1 MLRRQRTPN
10 STQRRS
16 VLNMNNIKTNMNN
29 NDPFTYKTMTNAFLN
44 ELGSPTN
51 SNYNMLKRI
60 HTSKSFGKN
69 NRLQKILNKI
79 NINSNNNN
87 NLNNNNLDAYEVD
100 LNELEKEFRKMPIG
114 NAPQYTGSPFR
125 LPRKTYKLPR
135 GPVKNMSYRS
145 PLSKKRLANVNKS
158 PSKKHRTMRRYYNT
172 NNNNNM

>member
-16 VLNMNNIKTNMNN
+16 ISNININMH

-60 HTSKSFGKN
+60 QTSKSFGK

-79 NINSNNNN
+79 NKINKNSNNNN

-145 PLSKKRLANVNKS
+145 PLSKKRLASVNKS

-172 NNNNNM
+172 NNNNNA